1 MKDVILFDL
10 GQTLAS
16 YFERAE
22 FPGILAEAIAE
33 VTAYLDAAGLLR
45 LSAEEVWPRVMEENR
60 EAPDYRV
67 RPLEERLERIFRLEP
82 VERGHHAGP
91 LCRRFLRP
99 IFARGRL
106 YDDTLPVLQELRRR
120 GLKTGIISNS
130 PWGSPPAPWREE
142 IARLGLMPYV
152 ETVVLCGEVGWRKP
166 DRRIFEEALSRLQA
180 LPGQCLFVGDD
191 PRWDWVGARALG
203 MEAILIDRQGTLQ
216 NAPAQPVRDL
226 QELLRM
232 IRE

>member
-1 MKDVILFDL
+1 
-10 GQTLAS
+10 
-16 YFERAE
+16 
-22 FPGILAEAIAE
+22 
-33 VTAYLDAAGLLR
+33 
-45 LSAEEVWPRVMEENR
+45 
-60 EAPDYRV
+60 
-67 RPLEERLERIFRLEP
+67 
-82 VERGHHAGP
+82 
-91 LCRRFLRP
+91 
-99 IFARGRL
+99 
-106 YDDTLPVLQELRRR
+106 
-120 GLKTGIISNS
+120 
-130 PWGSPPAPWREE
+130 
-142 IARLGLMPYV
+142 MPYV

>member
-1 MKDVILFDL
+1 MKPVILFDL

-33 VTAYLDAAGLLR
+33 VTGYLDAVGLLR
-45 LSAEEVWPRVMEENR
+45 LSAEEVWPRVMEENH
-60 EAPDYRV
+60 EAPDHRV

-82 VERGHHAGP
+82 VERDRHAEAM
-91 LCRRFLRP
+91 CRRFLRP

-106 YDDTLPVLQELRRR
+106 YDDTVPVLQELRRL
-120 GLKTGIISNS
+120 GLRAGIISNS
-130 PWGSPPAPWREE
+130 PWGSPPSPWREE
-142 IARLGLMPYV
+142 VARLGLMPHV

-166 DRRIFEEALSRLQA
+166 DRRIFEEALSRLHA
-180 LPGQCLFVGDD
+180 LPEQCLFVGDD
-191 PRWDWVGARALG
+191 PRWDWVGAKALG
-203 MEAILIDRQGTLQ
+203 MEAILIDRQGTQQ
-216 NAPAQPVRDL
+216 NAPAQPIRDL
-226 QELLRM
+226 YELLQM